1 LAGAGDGFHWINL
14 KKGDDRQGKKKIKSR
29 IKEEELTIIASCAH
43 WRCSLL
49 PRRRRGGG

>member
-14 KKGDDRQGKKKIKSR
+14 KKGDDRQSKKKTKSR
-29 IKEEELTIIASCAH
+29 IKEEELTIISSGAR
-43 WRCSLL
+43 WRCSPL

>member
-29 IKEEELTIIASCAH
+29 IKEEELTIIASGAR
-43 WRCSLL
+43 WRCSPL

>member
-14 KKGDDRQGKKKIKSR
+14 KKGDDRQSKKKTKSQIKG
-29 IKEEELTIIASCAH
+29 EELMIIASGAR
-43 WRCSLL
+43 WRCSPL